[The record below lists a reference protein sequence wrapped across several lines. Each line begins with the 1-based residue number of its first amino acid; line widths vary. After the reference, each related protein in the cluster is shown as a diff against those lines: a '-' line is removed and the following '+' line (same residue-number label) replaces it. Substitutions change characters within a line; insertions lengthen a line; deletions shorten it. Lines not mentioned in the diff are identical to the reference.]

1 MKSTSNT
8 LSIRFP
14 FLLRIMGPSL
24 LDKAAGLENP
34 VAARGRTGRAD
45 GDERA
50 DLGGVEGKT
59 GTVGTI

>member
-1 MKSTSNT
+1 
-8 LSIRFP
+8 
-14 FLLRIMGPSL
+14 MGPSL